1 MANGISRRQFLKGAA
16 ASAVGIAALGA
27 LSGCSSE
34 TENKENEQQGT
45 NEKVRPTSPVDGK
58 YLTKAMGH
66 EDWIYVQTTIFNGKI
81 TDCQVLA
88 HEETIGIGNYACARI
103 PALIKANNS
112 WNVPNV
118 RGCSM
123 SSIAIKNAVKEAILD
138 AGYKV
143 EDFGAEVKRPV
154 GETAEE
160 TVDVAIMGAGTAG
173 LVAACR
179 LLEQG
184 KTVAIVEKRDIP
196 GGSMP
201 MTYGGVVATESKL
214 QTEFDKTGWF
224 QTSAYGSV
232 DSMMKFWT
240 NYLNPELDTYNP
252 EMPYMRQQYAY
263 SGPMLDW
270 LHQIGVGISTMGTF
284 EGAMNY
290 PCSTPYLAPG
300 CYEGGAG
307 YAMMLLEQ
315 RCKAMGGKIYYY
327 KSVNELLKDENG
339 HYNGMVGVSEDG
351 SKVTIHS
358 KAVLLASGGFAKN
371 KEMIAK
377 YNPGYENQFFNSASS
392 MEGDGIKLGLEAGS
406 FVECTGRL
414 LPAFMSSYASKF
426 ELAFMH
432 LTVPGMMV
440 DKNGDS
446 IGNFKSD
453 NHYAMA
459 RAKLNEKFGDTFYY
473 VFDDCSAEPCKDSD
487 AYGFNGYKAI
497 FEKGEAVRYNSVEEA
512 ATALNL
518 PGLAAALKDNNDSVL
533 SGAEKCAD
541 GRATKTCSYIETRDG
556 IWLVRVDPTFYL
568 TTAGLCID
576 TEGRVL
582 DTNRQP
588 ISGLYAAGDVAGSI
602 EEKDGKK
609 YGMGFDAALSYGYLV
624 ADTLV
629 KEL

>member
-1 MANGISRRQFLKGAA
+1 MGKISRRDFLKGAA
-16 ASAVGIAALGA
+16 AASAGA
-27 LSGCSSE
+27 LVMGTLAGCSAKEEAPAE
-34 TENKENEQQGT
+34 TGT
-45 NEKVRPTSPVDGK
+45 AEKVRPTSPVDGK

-66 EDWIYVQTTIFNGKI
+66 EDWIYVSTSIFEGKI
-81 TDCQVLA
+81 TECKVVA

-103 PALIKANNS
+103 PALIVANNS

-118 RGCSM
+118 RGCSI
-123 SSIAIKNAVKEAILD
+123 SCNAIKSAVKEAILD

-143 EDFGAEVKRPV
+143 EDFGTEIAKPA
-154 GETAEE
+154 GENAEE

-173 LVAACR
+173 LVAAVR
-179 LLEQG
+179 LLEKG

-201 MTYGGVVATESKL
+201 MTYGGVVACGSKL
-214 QTEFDKTGWF
+214 QTEYDKAGILA
-224 QTSAYGSV
+224 QGPYGTV
-232 DSMMKFWT
+232 DSIMNFWT

-252 EMPYMRQQYAY
+252 EMPYMRQQYTQ
-263 SGPMLDW
+263 SGPLLDW
-270 LHQIGVGISTMGTF
+270 LHSIGVGINTMGTY
-284 EGAMNY
+284 EGANNY
-290 PCSTPYLAPG
+290 PASTPYLAPG

-315 RCKAMGGKIYYY
+315 RCRTMGGKIFYS

-339 HYNGMVGVSEDG
+339 KYNGLVGVGEDG
-351 SKVTIHS
+351 SKVVIHS
-358 KAVLLASGGFAKN
+358 KAVLLASGGFGKN
-371 KEMIAK
+371 KDMIK
-377 YNPGYENQFFNSASS
+377 EYNPGYETQFFNCPSAL
-392 MEGDGIKLGLEAGS
+392 EGDGIKLGLEAGS
-406 FVECTGRL
+406 FVECKGRL

-440 DKNGDS
+440 DINGDS

-459 RAKLNEKFGDTFYY
+459 RAKLNEKFGDAFYY
-473 VFDDCSAEPCKDSD
+473 IFDDAAAEPCKDSD

-497 FEKGEAVRYNSVEEA
+497 FEKGEAKRYDSVEKCAEE
-512 ATALNL
+512 LSL
-518 PGLAAALKDNNDSVL
+518 PGLAEAIKANNDAVL
-533 SGAEKCAD
+533 SGAEACAD
-541 GRATKTCSYIETRDG
+541 GRPTKTCSYIETRDG
-556 IWLVRVDPTFYL
+556 IWAVRVDPTFYL

-576 TEGRVL
+576 PDCHLLNE
-582 DTNRQP
+582 NREA
-588 ISGLYAAGDVAGSI
+588 IAGLYAAGDVCGSI

-609 YGMGFDAALSYGYLV
+609 YGMGFDAALTYGYAV

-629 KEL
+629 KEI

>member
-1 MANGISRRQFLKGAA
+1 MGKISRRDFLKGAA
-16 ASAVGIAALGA
+16 ATTAGA
-27 LSGCSSE
+27 LVMGTLAGCSAKDEKPAE
-34 TENKENEQQGT
+34 TNT
-45 NEKVRPTSPVDGK
+45 ATEKVSPTSPVDGK

-66 EDWIYVQTTIFNGKI
+66 EDWIYVSTTIFEGKI
-81 TDCQVLA
+81 TECKVVA
-88 HEETIGIGNYACARI
+88 HEETIGSGNYACARI
-103 PALIKANNS
+103 PALIVANNS

-118 RGCSM
+118 RGCSI
-123 SSIAIKNAVKEAILD
+123 SCNAIKSAVKEAILD

-143 EDFGAEVKRPV
+143 EDFGTEIARPA
-154 GETAEE
+154 GENAEE

-173 LVAACR
+173 LVAAVR

-201 MTYGGVVATESKL
+201 MTYGGVVACGSKL
-214 QTEFDKTGWF
+214 QREYDKAGILA
-224 QTSAYGSV
+224 QGPYGTV
-232 DSMMKFWT
+232 DSIMNFWT

-252 EMPYMRQQYAY
+252 EMPYMRQQYTQ
-263 SGPMLDW
+263 SGPLLDW
-270 LHQIGVGISTMGTF
+270 MHSIGIGINTMGTY
-284 EGAMNY
+284 EGANNY
-290 PCSTPYLAPG
+290 PASTPYLAPG

-315 RCKAMGGKIYYY
+315 RCRTMGGKIFYS

-339 HYNGMVGVSEDG
+339 KYNGLVGVGEDG
-351 SKVTIHS
+351 SKVVIHS
-358 KAVLLASGGFAKN
+358 KAVLLASGGFGKN
-371 KEMIAK
+371 KDMIK
-377 YNPGYENQFFNSASS
+377 EYNPGYETQFFNCPSAL
-392 MEGDGIKLGLEAGS
+392 EGDGIKLGLEAGS
-406 FVECTGRL
+406 FVECKGRL

-440 DKNGDS
+440 DINGDS

-459 RAKLNEKFGDTFYY
+459 RAKLNEKFGDAFYY
-473 VFDDCSAEPCKDSD
+473 IFDDAAAEPCKDSD

-497 FEKGEAVRYNSVEEA
+497 FEKGEAKRYDSVEKCAEE
-512 ATALNL
+512 LSL
-518 PGLAAALKDNNDSVL
+518 PGLAEAIKANNDAVL
-533 SGAEKCAD
+533 SGAEACAD
-541 GRATKTCSYIETRDG
+541 GRPTKTCSYIETRDG
-556 IWLVRVDPTFYL
+556 IWAVRVDPTFYL

-576 TEGRVL
+576 PDCHLLNE
-582 DTNRQP
+582 NREA
-588 ISGLYAAGDVAGSI
+588 IAGLYAAGDVCGSI

-609 YGMGFDAALSYGYLV
+609 YGMGFDAALTYGYAV

-629 KEL
+629 KEI

>member
-1 MANGISRRQFLKGAA
+1 MGKISRRDFLKGAA
-16 ASAVGIAALGA
+16 ATTAGA
-27 LSGCSSE
+27 LVMGTLAGCSAKDEKPAE
-34 TENKENEQQGT
+34 TNT
-45 NEKVRPTSPVDGK
+45 AAEKVRPTSPVDGK

-66 EDWIYVQTTIFNGKI
+66 EDWIYVSTSIFEGKI
-81 TDCQVLA
+81 TECKVVA

-103 PALIKANNS
+103 PALIVANNS

-118 RGCSM
+118 RGCSI
-123 SSIAIKNAVKEAILD
+123 SCNAIKSAVKEAILD

-143 EDFGAEVKRPV
+143 EDFGTEIAKPA
-154 GETAEE
+154 GENAEE

-173 LVAACR
+173 LVAAVR

-201 MTYGGVVATESKL
+201 MTYGGVVACGSKL
-214 QTEFDKTGWF
+214 QREYDKAGILA
-224 QTSAYGSV
+224 QGPYGTV
-232 DSMMKFWT
+232 DSIMNFWT

-252 EMPYMRQQYAY
+252 EMPYMRQQYTQ
-263 SGPMLDW
+263 SGPLLDW
-270 LHQIGVGISTMGTF
+270 LHSIGVGINTMGTY
-284 EGAMNY
+284 EGANNY
-290 PCSTPYLAPG
+290 PASTPYLAPG

-315 RCKAMGGKIYYY
+315 RCRTMGGKIFYS

-339 HYNGMVGVSEDG
+339 KYNGLVGVGEDG
-351 SKVTIHS
+351 SKVVIHS
-358 KAVLLASGGFAKN
+358 KAVLLASGGFGKN
-371 KEMIAK
+371 KDMIK
-377 YNPGYENQFFNSASS
+377 EYNPGYETQFFNCPSAL
-392 MEGDGIKLGLEAGS
+392 EGDGIKLGLEAGS
-406 FVECTGRL
+406 FVECKGRL

-440 DKNGDS
+440 DINGDS

-473 VFDDCSAEPCKDSD
+473 IFDDAAAEPCKDSD

-497 FEKGEAVRYNSVEEA
+497 FEKGEAKHYDSVEKCAEE
-512 ATALNL
+512 LSL
-518 PGLAAALKDNNDSVL
+518 PGLAEAIKANNDAVL
-533 SGAEKCAD
+533 SGAEACAD
-541 GRATKTCSYIETRDG
+541 GRPTKTCSYIETRDG
-556 IWLVRVDPTFYL
+556 IWAVRVDPTFYL

-576 TEGRVL
+576 PDCHLLNE
-582 DTNRQP
+582 NREA
-588 ISGLYAAGDVAGSI
+588 IAGLYAAGDVCGSI

-609 YGMGFDAALSYGYLV
+609 YGMGFDAALTYGYAV

-629 KEL
+629 KEI

>member
-1 MANGISRRQFLKGAA
+1 MGKISRRDFLKGAA
-16 ASAVGIAALGA
+16 ATTAGA
-27 LSGCSSE
+27 LVMGTLAGCSSKKEEPAE
-34 TENKENEQQGT
+34 TGT
-45 NEKVRPTSPVDGK
+45 AEKVRPSSPVDGK

-66 EDWIYVQTTIFNGKI
+66 EDWIYVSTSIFEGKI
-81 TDCQVLA
+81 TECKVVA

-103 PALIKANNS
+103 PALIVANNS

-118 RGCSM
+118 RGCSI
-123 SSIAIKNAVKEAILD
+123 SCNAIKSAVKEAILD

-143 EDFGAEVKRPV
+143 EDFGTEIAKPA
-154 GETAEE
+154 GENAEE

-173 LVAACR
+173 LVAAVR
-179 LLEQG
+179 LLEKG

-201 MTYGGVVATESKL
+201 MTYGGVVACGSKL
-214 QTEFDKTGWF
+214 QREYDKAGILA
-224 QTSAYGSV
+224 QGPYGTV
-232 DSMMKFWT
+232 DSIMNFWT

-252 EMPYMRQQYAY
+252 EMPYMRQQYTQ
-263 SGPMLDW
+263 SGPLLDW
-270 LHQIGVGISTMGTF
+270 MHSIGIGINTMGTY
-284 EGAMNY
+284 EGANNY
-290 PCSTPYLAPG
+290 PASTPYLAPG

-315 RCKAMGGKIYYY
+315 RCRTMGGKIFYS

-339 HYNGMVGVSEDG
+339 KYNGLVGVGEDG
-351 SKVTIHS
+351 SKVVIHS
-358 KAVLLASGGFAKN
+358 KAVLLASGGFGKN
-371 KEMIAK
+371 KDMIK
-377 YNPGYENQFFNSASS
+377 EYNPGYETQFFNCPSAL
-392 MEGDGIKLGLEAGS
+392 EGDGIKLGLEAGS
-406 FVECTGRL
+406 FVECKGRL

-440 DKNGDS
+440 DINGDS

-459 RAKLNEKFGDTFYY
+459 RAKLNEKFGDAFYY
-473 VFDDCSAEPCKDSD
+473 IFDDAAAEPCKDSD

-497 FEKGEAVRYNSVEEA
+497 FEKGEAKRYDSVEKCAEE
-512 ATALNL
+512 LSL
-518 PGLAAALKDNNDSVL
+518 PGLAEAIKANNDAVL
-533 SGAEKCAD
+533 SGAEACAD
-541 GRATKTCSYIETRDG
+541 GRPTKTCSYIETRDG
-556 IWLVRVDPTFYL
+556 IWAVRVDPTFYL

-576 TEGRVL
+576 PDCHLLNE
-582 DTNRQP
+582 NREA
-588 ISGLYAAGDVAGSI
+588 IAGLYAAGDVCGSI

-609 YGMGFDAALSYGYLV
+609 YGMGFDAALTYGYAV

-629 KEL
+629 KEI

>member
-1 MANGISRRQFLKGAA
+1 MGKISRRDFLKGAA
-16 ASAVGIAALGA
+16 ATTAGA
-27 LSGCSSE
+27 LVMGTLAGCSAKDEKPAE
-34 TENKENEQQGT
+34 TNT
-45 NEKVRPTSPVDGK
+45 AAEKVRPTSPVDGK

-66 EDWIYVQTTIFNGKI
+66 EDWIYVSTTIFEGKI
-81 TDCQVLA
+81 TECKVVA

-103 PALIKANNS
+103 PALIVANNS

-118 RGCSM
+118 RGCSI
-123 SSIAIKNAVKEAILD
+123 SCNAIKSAVKEAILD

-143 EDFGAEVKRPV
+143 EDFGTEIAKPA
-154 GETAEE
+154 GESAEE

-173 LVAACR
+173 IVAAVR
-179 LLEQG
+179 LLEKG

-201 MTYGGVVATESKL
+201 MTYGGVVACGSKL
-214 QTEFDKTGWF
+214 QTEYDKAGILA
-224 QTSAYGSV
+224 QGPYGTV
-232 DSMMKFWT
+232 DSIMNFWT

-252 EMPYMRQQYAY
+252 EMPYMRQQYTQ
-263 SGPMLDW
+263 SGPLLDW
-270 LHQIGVGISTMGTF
+270 LHSIGVGINTMGTY
-284 EGAMNY
+284 EGANNY
-290 PCSTPYLAPG
+290 PASTPYLAPG

-315 RCKAMGGKIYYY
+315 RCRTMGGKIFYS

-339 HYNGMVGVSEDG
+339 KYTGLVGVGEDG
-351 SKVTIHS
+351 SKVVIHS
-358 KAVLLASGGFAKN
+358 KAVLLASGGFGKN
-371 KEMIAK
+371 KDMIK
-377 YNPGYENQFFNSASS
+377 EYNPGYETQFFNCPSAL
-392 MEGDGIKLGLEAGS
+392 EGDGIKLGLEAGS
-406 FVECTGRL
+406 FVECKGRL

-440 DKNGDS
+440 DINGDS

-473 VFDDCSAEPCKDSD
+473 IFDDAAAEPCKDSD

-497 FEKGEAVRYNSVEEA
+497 FEKGEAKRYDSVEKCAEE
-512 ATALNL
+512 LSL
-518 PGLAAALKDNNDSVL
+518 PGLAEAIKANNDAVL
-533 SGAEKCAD
+533 SGAEACAD
-541 GRATKTCSYIETRDG
+541 GRPTKTCSYIETRDG
-556 IWLVRVDPTFYL
+556 IWAVRVDPTFYL

-576 TEGRVL
+576 PDCHLLNE
-582 DTNRQP
+582 NREA
-588 ISGLYAAGDVAGSI
+588 IAGLYAAGDVCGSI

-609 YGMGFDAALSYGYLV
+609 YGMGFDAALTYGYAV

-629 KEL
+629 KEI

>member
-1 MANGISRRQFLKGAA
+1 MGKISRRDFLKGAA
-16 ASAVGIAALGA
+16 ATTAGA
-27 LSGCSSE
+27 LVMGTLAGCSAKDEKPAE
-34 TENKENEQQGT
+34 TNT
-45 NEKVRPTSPVDGK
+45 ATEKVRPTSPVDGK

-66 EDWIYVQTTIFNGKI
+66 EDWIYVSTSIFEGKI
-81 TDCQVLA
+81 TECTVVA

-103 PALIKANNS
+103 PALIVANNS

-118 RGCSM
+118 RGCSI
-123 SSIAIKNAVKEAILD
+123 SCNAIKSAVKEAILD

-143 EDFGAEVKRPV
+143 EDFGTEIAKPA
-154 GETAEE
+154 GESAEE

-173 LVAACR
+173 LVAAVR
-179 LLEQG
+179 LLEKG

-201 MTYGGVVATESKL
+201 MTYGGVVACGSKL
-214 QTEFDKTGWF
+214 QREYDKAGILA
-224 QTSAYGSV
+224 QGPYGTV
-232 DSMMKFWT
+232 DSIMNFWT

-252 EMPYMRQQYAY
+252 EMPYMRQQYTQ
-263 SGPMLDW
+263 SGPLLDW
-270 LHQIGVGISTMGTF
+270 LHSIGVGINTMGTY
-284 EGAMNY
+284 EGANNY
-290 PCSTPYLAPG
+290 PASTPYLAPG

-315 RCKAMGGKIYYY
+315 RCRTMGGKIFYS

-339 HYNGMVGVSEDG
+339 KYNGLVGVGEDG
-351 SKVTIHS
+351 SKVVIHS
-358 KAVLLASGGFAKN
+358 KAVLLASGGFGKN
-371 KEMIAK
+371 KDMIK
-377 YNPGYENQFFNSASS
+377 EYNPGYETQFFNCPSAL
-392 MEGDGIKLGLEAGS
+392 EGDGIKLGLEAGS
-406 FVECTGRL
+406 FVECKGRL

-440 DKNGDS
+440 DINGDS

-473 VFDDCSAEPCKDSD
+473 IFDDAAAEPCKDSD

-497 FEKGEAVRYNSVEEA
+497 FEKGEAKRYDSVEKCAEE
-512 ATALNL
+512 LSL
-518 PGLAAALKDNNDSVL
+518 PGLAEAIKANNDAVL
-533 SGAEKCAD
+533 SGAEACAD
-541 GRATKTCSYIETRDG
+541 GRPTKTCSYIETRDG
-556 IWLVRVDPTFYL
+556 IWAVRVDPTFYL

-576 TEGRVL
+576 PDCHLLNE
-582 DTNRQP
+582 NREA
-588 ISGLYAAGDVAGSI
+588 IAGLYAAGDVCGSI

-609 YGMGFDAALSYGYLV
+609 YGMGFDAALTYGYAV

-629 KEL
+629 KEI